1 MKLHIRKHLISLSIS
16 AALLGSFPVH
26 AMAVTE
32 TVETAPFIPALGRPF
47 HPLAKDISVM
57 MGHIATARNS
67 LQHQMPGTAKAELEQ
82 SQSIINNLEKHY
94 GSRTLSLWIS
104 ATHKTLNADARDAYY
119 EANMRSF
126 KLLDTAKNELRQGQ
140 LVSAEHI
147 VDKIEYP
154 LVYAEIDVP
163 LPQLQDGVTK
173 ALSLIDQGK
182 TAAADLALKQ
192 TQFAAQT
199 DANLFGGDFRA

>member
-1 MKLHIRKHLISLSIS
+1 MNLLFRKYLLPLSLTTTV
-16 AALLGSFPVH
+16 LLSLPLR

-32 TVETAPFIPALGRPF
+32 TVETAPFIPAAERPF
-47 HPLAKDISVM
+47 HPLAKDISTM
-57 MGHIATARNS
+57 MSHIAIARNT
-67 LQHQMPGTAKAELEQ
+67 LQRQEPGTAKKQLQQ
-82 SQSIINNLEKHY
+82 SQAILNQLEKHY
-94 GSRTLSLWIS
+94 GTGTLSLWIS
-104 ATHKTLNADARDAYY
+104 ATHKTLNADTRDAYH
-119 EANMRSF
+119 EAGMRSF
-126 KLLDTAKNELRQGQ
+126 RLLDTAKDELRQGQ
-140 LVSAEHI
+140 LVSAENI

-173 ALSLIDQGK
+173 ALALIDQGK
-182 TAAADLALKQ
+182 TAAADQALKQ